1 MQVSDFLSGR
11 SPLTLA
17 LRVGDHMMFV
27 QLQLAAQA
35 SGGQPSLSRGP
46 TGPNQTP
53 TGAISSED
61 PSDFKSRTAPPSS
74 HDRHTHSTQSPAPAL
89 HSQRACHTHSTQS
102 PASSPPCVQVR
113 AAPVFSVKL
122 FDSSFIVFI
131 ILNPNAKIVNFN
143 RQQ

>member
-53 TGAISSED
+53 TGALSSGD
-61 PSDFKSRTAPPSS
+61 PSGFKSHTAPPSS
-74 HDRHTHSTQSPAPAL
+74 HDRHAHSTQSHAPTPPSSRDHHAHSIQSPAPAL
-89 HSQRACHTHSTQS
+89 HSQHVCHAHSTQS
-102 PASSPPCVQVR
+102 PAPAPPCAQVR
-113 AAPVFSVKL
+113 AAPVKL
-122 FDSSFIVFI
+122 FD
-131 ILNPNAKIVNFN
+131 
-143 RQQ
+143 